1 MIVMIFLICR
11 IEVTRTLLFKVGG
24 GSSNMDFIFSPFLL
38 CLWPFFF
45 FPLLTFRFCW
55 KTTCYDQPQ
64 GTYVIFLWQGQTSNI
79 SHTYR
84 RCCKHKVF
92 DAVVVFSYGKGN
104 HIVLFEL
111 GHPYHTPITHLWIEW
126 LSVELEWSYW
136 HHL

>member
-11 IEVTRTLLFKVGG
+11 IEVTRTLLFKVQSRPQQQHGFHLL
-24 GSSNMDFIFSPFLL
+24 SFSPLSLAFFSPF
-38 CLWPFFF
+38 WPFDFA
-45 FPLLTFRFCW
+45 
-55 KTTCYDQPQ
+55 DQPQ

-84 RCCKHKVF
+84 RCRKHKVF

-126 LSVELEWSYW
+126 LSVESEWSYW
-136 HHL
+136 HPL